1 MTAILRLA
9 HNRKDPARSGSSYDH
24 RQANR
29 VAVSFPSPDKS
40 REGWYLS
47 LFFVEFSACLALLFW
62 QEVIN
67 NTADG
72 WLETVIAIA
81 RGMEPLVIV
90 LTAATVILVEGYSML
105 AERYLKRRY
114 REGHVEG
121 RVEGRVEER
130 QRWMDWN
137 ERRQQALD
145 EGRPFDE
152 PPPSPLEAHR
162 HAQNNN

>member
-1 MTAILRLA
+1 MAL
-9 HNRKDPARSGSSYDH
+9 
-24 RQANR
+24 
-29 VAVSFPSPDKS
+29 PSPDKS

-67 NTADG
+67 NTTDG

-105 AERYLKRRY
+105 AERYLRRRY
-114 REGHVEG
+114 REGRAEG
-121 RVEGRVEER
+121 REAGRVEER
-130 QRWMDWN
+130 RRWVAWN

-152 PPPSPLEAHR
+152 PPPSTQEAYH
-162 HAQNNN
+162 HTQDYN

>member
-1 MTAILRLA
+1 M
-9 HNRKDPARSGSSYDH
+9 
-24 RQANR
+24 
-29 VAVSFPSPDKS
+29 SFPSPDKS

-47 LFFVEFSACLALLFW
+47 LFFVEFSACLALLSW

-67 NTADG
+67 NTTDG

-121 RVEGRVEER
+121 RTEGRVEER

-137 ERRQQALD
+137 ERRQRALD

-152 PPPSPLEAHR
+152 LPPSPLEAHR